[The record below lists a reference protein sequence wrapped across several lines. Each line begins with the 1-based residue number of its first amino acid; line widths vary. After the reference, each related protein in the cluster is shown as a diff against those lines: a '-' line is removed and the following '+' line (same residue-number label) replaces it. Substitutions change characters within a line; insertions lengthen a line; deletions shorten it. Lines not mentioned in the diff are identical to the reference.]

1 MKKNVLKRGICLL
14 LTIMLLLGNI
24 PAVFAAEDSGECGEG
39 VTWKLADGVLTI
51 SGEGEMEEYGED
63 SDAPWHESADT
74 ITEIVIERGI
84 THIGAQAFDACSVVS
99 VSIGETVETI
109 GKNAFQDCKE
119 LKELVIPASVTSIGE
134 DIFASSPKVADVYFG
149 GTKAAWEELKCEVP
163 EGGFVHYNT
172 TTVAGH
178 WETKTVESTCE
189 ALGYTAEVC
198 ECEYVRNKV
207 DAEGEKPDHTWA
219 DATCTA
225 PKTCSVCGATEGE
238 PVHTYNQEVVD
249 EKYLKSPATAETKA
263 VYYKSCVCGA
273 KGEETFEVD
282 THTEHVYDKE
292 VAVDQYLKSAA
303 TCTAKAV
310 YYKSC
315 ACGEKGEETF
325 EAGELAEHVC
335 DKEVAT
341 EDYLK
346 SAATCTAK
354 AVYFKSCEC
363 GEKGEETFETGEFAD
378 HVFDKEVV
386 DEKYLKSAATAET
399 NAVYYKSC
407 VCGEKGEETFEV
419 EAHTEHVYDKEV
431 VAEKYLKS
439 AATCTAKA
447 VYFKSCE
454 CGAKGEETFE
464 TGELAA
470 HDLGQWTTTK
480 EATCTEAG
488 SKSRKCSRC
497 DFAETETIAKTEHQY
512 TSAVTAPT
520 CTAGGYTTHTCA
532 KCGHSYTDT
541 AVAKL
546 GHAMG
551 QWVKVKEATP
561 VAEGQEKRTCS
572 RCGTVE
578 NRTTTYQG
586 NALVLKDAD
595 LLKQD
600 TVWINGMPYPVKGSG
615 NNKYVELPS
624 AAECLLVTYTYH
636 VGDAKDVHTQYPT
649 GMKVYRVTKGA
660 SGFQAAH
667 IPALDNLLQYSG
679 SSIRITGK
687 KGIRMITSLTKS
699 NKAALTGAGLAG
711 YKLLEYGTML
721 CWSSEIK
728 AGDALVLGKSF
739 TRSNFAYK
747 RGVADPVFAT
757 SGNLTQYTNVLVG
770 FNNDQC
776 KDDIAMRPYIIL
788 EDAAGKQVTLYGGTI
803 HRSIGYIAYQNRNVF
818 KSGTESYKYVWSI
831 IHHVYGKKYDAD
843 YKG

>member
-1 MKKNVLKRGICLL
+1 MEWSTTKEATC
-14 LTIMLLLGNI
+14 
-24 PAVFAAEDSGECGEG
+24 AEVGS
-39 VTWKLADGVLTI
+39 K
-51 SGEGEMEEYGED
+51 S
-63 SDAPWHESADT
+63 
-74 ITEIVIERGI
+74 R
-84 THIGAQAFDACSVVS
+84 
-99 VSIGETVETI
+99 
-109 GKNAFQDCKE
+109 
-119 LKELVIPASVTSIGE
+119 
-134 DIFASSPKVADVYFG
+134 
-149 GTKAAWEELKCEVP
+149 KCE
-163 EGGFVHYNT
+163 NCS
-172 TTVAGH
+172 
-178 WETKTVESTCE
+178 ETE
-189 ALGYTAEVC
+189 
-198 ECEYVRNKV
+198 
-207 DAEGEKPDHTWA
+207 
-219 DATCTA
+219 
-225 PKTCSVCGATEGE
+225 TEE
-238 PVHTYNQEVVD
+238 I
-249 EKYLKSPATAETKA
+249 
-263 VYYKSCVCGA
+263 A
-273 KGEETFEVD
+273 K
-282 THTEHVYDKE
+282 
-292 VAVDQYLKSAA
+292 L
-303 TCTAKAV
+303 
-310 YYKSC
+310 
-315 ACGEKGEETF
+315 
-325 EAGELAEHVC
+325 
-335 DKEVAT
+335 
-341 EDYLK
+341 
-346 SAATCTAK
+346 
-354 AVYFKSCEC
+354 
-363 GEKGEETFETGEFAD
+363 D
-378 HVFDKEVV
+378 HVM
-386 DEKYLKSAATAET
+386 
-399 NAVYYKSC
+399 
-407 VCGEKGEETFEV
+407 GEW
-419 EAHTEHVYDKEV
+419 
-431 VAEKYLKS
+431 S
-439 AATCTAKA
+439 
-447 VYFKSCE
+447 
-454 CGAKGEETFE
+454 
-464 TGELAA
+464 
-470 HDLGQWTTTK
+470 TTK

-572 RCGTVE
+572 RCGHVE
-578 NRTTTYQG
+578 TRAVAYQG
-586 NALVLKDAD
+586 NALILKDAE

-624 AAECLLVTYTYH
+624 AAECLMVTYTYH